1 MAEPVVL
8 DPTVEFDDEG
18 KSIVEPVVKEPS
30 VAAGASS
37 EEVAKLRADFAESLK
52 TIEAL
57 RSDTAVVGKLK
68 ELFAGTPE
76 DPKDA
81 FVKKEIQRLVPGLDD
96 IAKIKEILPYILNAL
111 NLDAEEKVAER
122 AETAL
127 DVVKDLMAE
136 VGLDA
141 KDDDLVGDMEELL
154 ARRIKN
160 DPDLLRQWNRGNVKN
175 AVTKAFEKASTKLFA
190 PTRLKAKRSAVS
202 TITESP
208 KSSPKGGPAA
218 PAPGD
223 NKKLDFKDT
232 SRDNVKKIHEAAFE
246 RLQELTEE

>member
-96 IAKIKEILPYILNAL
+96 IAKIKEVLPYILNAL
-111 NLDAEEKVAER
+111 NLDAE
-122 AETAL
+122 
-127 DVVKDLMAE
+127 
-136 VGLDA
+136 
-141 KDDDLVGDMEELL
+141 
-154 ARRIKN
+154 
-160 DPDLLRQWNRGNVKN
+160 
-175 AVTKAFEKASTKLFA
+175 
-190 PTRLKAKRSAVS
+190 
-202 TITESP
+202 
-208 KSSPKGGPAA
+208 
-218 PAPGD
+218 
-223 NKKLDFKDT
+223 
-232 SRDNVKKIHEAAFE
+232 
-246 RLQELTEE
+246 